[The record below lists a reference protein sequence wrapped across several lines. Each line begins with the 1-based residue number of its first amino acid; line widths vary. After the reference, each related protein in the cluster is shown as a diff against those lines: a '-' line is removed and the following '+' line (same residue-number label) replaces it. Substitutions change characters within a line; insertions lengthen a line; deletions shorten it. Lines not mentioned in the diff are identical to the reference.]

1 MEDSY
6 GPYSLLTIG
15 DQNYVEDK
23 RFLVARPVR
32 GPTNVSSTYNS
43 YLQILC
49 GDLESSLKILFLK
62 IFRE

>member
-32 GPTNVSSTYNS
+32 GPTNVSIT
-43 YLQILC
+43 I
-49 GDLESSLKILFLK
+49 SSNPLRGFSI
-62 IFRE
+62 IFKDFVFKYIRE

>member
-32 GPTNVSSTYNS
+32 GPTNVS
-43 YLQILC
+43 I
-49 GDLESSLKILFLK
+49 SSNPLRGFSIIVKGVF
-62 IFRE
+62 FENMYRRTV